1 MFVNMKLF
9 ARFRSEDKEKFNL
22 VEISNKLSEQEPSAY
37 FKVKVDEKN
46 KRVFEIS
53 KQKF

>member
-9 ARFRSEDKEKFNL
+9 TRFRCEDKEKLNL
-22 VEISNKLSEQEPSAY
+22 VEISNKLSEKEPSAY
-37 FKVKVDEKN
+37 FKVKLDEKN

-53 KQKF
+53 K